1 MGTDF
6 HSIDHLQEHEARLFP
21 VVRISSDREA
31 ELRATSAF
39 LAMVRAVSEFGRAIV
54 KLAGGPAGNLTCY
67 TEVSFEHQRADAK
80 TKADDLRPDGI
91 IHVVRG
97 SKEWTALIEVKVG
110 KNPLDQDQFTK
121 YHRLAGALEFD
132 ALITVSN
139 QPAQANGLPP
149 VSVDKRRL
157 RGVSVV
163 HFSWERLLGE
173 AQMLS
178 RKKEISDPDQQWML
192 DEWIK
197 YVDDERS
204 KIIEKPDLGPHWTES
219 LDAARVG
226 RLSTVSSGVA
236 DVVAHWDGFL
246 RKAALRLRA
255 QLGVDVTLRLS
266 RSDKTD
272 PKSRL
277 KRLHAATL
285 KSGYLSGVL
294 KVPRAV
300 GDLHIDVLLQAR
312 TVRYRTGLDASD
324 EGRQKT
330 RLNWFTRQLRGLDAA
345 PASLAITVE
354 WDHRGLTSR
363 TVLADIR
370 THGVEPL
377 LRGADGAPIPKE
389 TMPRKFVIEWSTAL
403 RKGRGRSSAKVL
415 EGIAADLERFYR
427 EVVEQLVPYVPRAAK
442 LPKQESKLPDRPI
455 PTEVRGPEPET
466 HDANQ
471 AAVAHGATTS
481 SE

>member
-67 TEVSFEHQRADAK
+67 TEVSFEHQQADAK

-132 ALITVSN
+132 ALITISN

-163 HFSWERLLGE
+163 HFSWERLLRE

-178 RKKEISDPDQQWML
+178 RKKEISDPDQKWML

-255 QLGVDVTLRLS
+255 QLGVDVAPRLS
-266 RSDKTD
+266 RLDKAD

-285 KSGYLSGVL
+285 KSGHLSGVL

-300 GDLHIDVLLQAR
+300 GDLYIDVLLQAK
-312 TVRYRTGLDASD
+312 TVRYRISLAAPD
-324 EGRQKT
+324 EGRQTT
-330 RLNWFTRQLRGLDAA
+330 RINWLIRQLRSLDAA
-345 PASLAITVE
+345 PASLAITPE

-363 TVLADIR
+363 ATLSDVRAE
-370 THGVEPL
+370 GAGPL
-377 LRGADGAPIPKE
+377 LKSVDGVPVPKGV
-389 TMPRKFVIEWSTAL
+389 MPRKFVLEWSTAL

-427 EVVEQLVPYVPRAAK
+427 DVIEQLVPYVPRAAK
-442 LPKQESKLPDRPI
+442 LP
-455 PTEVRGPEPET
+455 EPET
-466 HDANQ
+466 Q
-471 AAVAHGATTS
+471 AEPLDSTPAGQRHIAAERPAVTTTP
-481 SE
+481 SESTE